1 MRRTLLTVQLS
12 LYTLLLSFALTAA
25 PPQTTYHIK
34 VDQFGYLTLSRKV
47 AVIADPQ
54 VGFNS
59 AESFIPGTGANQYQ
73 VRRWDDDAIVFTGT
87 LQAWNGGATH
97 TQSGDKGWWFDF
109 SSVTTPGSYY
119 VFDVVN
125 NVGSFR
131 FEIGDNVYEEV
142 LKHALRTYFYQRINF
157 AKQFPYTDPKWADGA
172 CFEGS
177 NQDRFATSRF
187 DKGNM
192 ATAKDVHGGWMDAG
206 DLNKYT
212 TFANSA
218 VIQLAEAYRIN
229 PGVFLDNNNIPE
241 SGNGIPD
248 IMDELKF
255 ELDFLKRMQ
264 DATGTNGFLLKV
276 GVDNYNEVTPPSTDM
291 RPRYYLPECT
301 SATLSGCA
309 MFAVTGV
316 VMKEV
321 AALNGYG
328 LDLIARAELAWAR
341 AKVTTNNFTSY
352 QLACD
357 DGDIKSGDA
366 DNTAEQQLENA
377 FVAAVY
383 LYEATGNIEYRTFAE
398 TNYVNVN
405 PYKINWWGPYWM
417 PQQIALLRLTSL
429 PGISSTVVNNI
440 RNQKAN
446 MDYQYSIPT
455 YNMGTDLYRAHMSDD
470 AFHWGHNQAR
480 TGAGHMNMDYI
491 TFNLNPT
498 NHAQYREV
506 AEQYLHWMHGVNPM
520 GMVMLSNMYN
530 YGAEKCANEIY
541 HTWFTHNSIWD
552 NSLTSP
558 NGPAPGYVPGGPNKS
573 YTGSVSG
580 ITNQPPQKA
589 YKDWNTGFPENSWE
603 ITEPSIYCQ
612 ASYVMLLARLMPAT
626 GTPPP
631 PTDTVP
637 PTTPLNLVISNVT
650 ETGLT
655 LSWYASTD
663 NIDVTGYEVYQ
674 GTVLLNGNV
683 ATTSY
688 QVSGLTC
695 ATSYSF
701 TVKAKDAA
709 GNVSSPSDAAN
720 ATTST
725 CIILTTKVIYD
736 DVTGVDWSDVSTGS
750 TRNFTNSNPVKAGI
764 RSIRVDYL
772 GSGTLS
778 FLKGT
783 AVNTAPTTQLRF
795 WVYNTENNSIR
806 IFTEASDNGGQSSE
820 VTVRPSRKK
829 WVEVVV
835 TMAQLGNPAVI
846 KKVTIQNAATSS
858 TTMYF
863 DDIRLVNVSDPEP
876 QPRAAVTGAA
886 ELKQEVH
893 WSVYPNPASD
903 VLIVTM
909 NTHESRSTAELIDAG
924 GRSVLRKEINT
935 IEGVNKLSIPL
946 PPLVPG
952 VYYFRIITATGGKA
966 VPIMVK

>member
-1 MRRTLLTVQLS
+1 
-12 LYTLLLSFALTAA
+12 
-25 PPQTTYHIK
+25 
-34 VDQFGYLTLSRKV
+34 
-47 AVIADPQ
+47 
-54 VGFNS
+54 
-59 AESFIPGTGANQYQ
+59 
-73 VRRWDDDAIVFTGT
+73 
-87 LQAWNGGATH
+87 
-97 TQSGDKGWWFDF
+97 
-109 SSVTTPGSYY
+109 
-119 VFDVVN
+119 
-125 NVGSFR
+125 
-131 FEIGDNVYEEV
+131 
-142 LKHALRTYFYQRINF
+142 
-157 AKQFPYTDPKWADGA
+157 
-172 CFEGS
+172 
-177 NQDRFATSRF
+177 
-187 DKGNM
+187 
-192 ATAKDVHGGWMDAG
+192 
-206 DLNKYT
+206 
-212 TFANSA
+212 
-218 VIQLAEAYRIN
+218 
-229 PGVFLDNNNIPE
+229 
-241 SGNGIPD
+241 
-248 IMDELKF
+248 
-255 ELDFLKRMQ
+255 
-264 DATGTNGFLLKV
+264 
-276 GVDNYNEVTPPSTDM
+276 
-291 RPRYYLPECT
+291 
-301 SATLSGCA
+301 
-309 MFAVTGV
+309 
-316 VMKEV
+316 
-321 AALNGYG
+321 
-328 LDLIARAELAWAR
+328 
-341 AKVTTNNFTSY
+341 
-352 QLACD
+352 
-357 DGDIKSGDA
+357 
-366 DNTAEQQLENA
+366 
-377 FVAAVY
+377 
-383 LYEATGNIEYRTFAE
+383 
-398 TNYVNVN
+398 
-405 PYKINWWGPYWM
+405 
-417 PQQIALLRLTSL
+417 
-429 PGISSTVVNNI
+429 
-440 RNQKAN
+440 

-663 NIDVTGYEVYQ
+663 NIGVTGYEVYQ